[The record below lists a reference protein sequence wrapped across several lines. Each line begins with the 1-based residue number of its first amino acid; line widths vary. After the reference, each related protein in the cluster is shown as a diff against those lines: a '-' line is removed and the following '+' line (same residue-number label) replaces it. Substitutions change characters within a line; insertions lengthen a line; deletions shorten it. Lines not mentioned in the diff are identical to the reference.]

1 MAEPSSA
8 LYAGILS
15 QSDALRDV
23 VGRPGPAAR
32 VAAAL
37 IGRRVWL
44 VGTGT
49 SHHAAQI
56 GAHMLSQAGLF
67 AIAVGSFEFVQYP
80 RNLGTDDAVVVISHT
95 GATTYAREALGL
107 AIASGAATVV
117 VTGLD
122 STFGEGTP
130 RLLTTVPEKSATYTV
145 SYLAALAALAL
156 TACKVADLLGR
167 PLAGWREALRAV
179 PEAIGNVQA
188 LAEKMRASAGLLAAR
203 GRLVLV
209 GAGPNAATAREGA
222 LKVKESC
229 YLVAE
234 GFEVETF
241 LHGGLQAV
249 EAGDLAVVIAVAGP
263 GLHRMRD
270 AARALALVGA
280 RLLLVVD
287 QAAEAALAD
296 VIGSDVSIVRV
307 PDLPEALSPLV
318 TTVPL
323 QILAALTAETLG
335 TNADDFRCGEPR
347 FGKVYAELIL

>member
-1 MAEPSSA
+1 MPEPGSA
-8 LYAGILS
+8 LYAGIFS
-15 QSDALRDV
+15 QPAALRAVLGDSDA
-23 VGRPGPAAR
+23 AAR
-32 VAAAL
+32 AAAAL
-37 IGRRVWL
+37 IARRVWL

-49 SHHAAQI
+49 SHHAAQV
-56 GAHMLSQAGLF
+56 GAYMLTQAGLF
-67 AIAVGSFEFVQYP
+67 AVAVGSFEFVSYP
-80 RNLGTDDAVVVISHT
+80 RALGAGDAVVVISHT
-95 GATTYAREALGL
+95 GTTTYARSALDL
-107 AIASGAATVV
+107 AIAAGAATVV

-122 STFGEGTP
+122 SSFGEGTP
-130 RLLTTVPEKSATYTV
+130 RLLTTIPETSATYTV
-145 SYLAALAALAL
+145 SYLAALGALAL
-156 TACKVADLLGR
+156 TAGKVADLLGR
-167 PLAGWREALRAV
+167 SLDGWQEALRAL
-179 PEAIGNVQA
+179 PEAVGDVPA
-188 LAEKMRASAGLLAAR
+188 LTEQMRASAENLATQ

-263 GLHRMRD
+263 GLHRVRD
-270 AARALALVGA
+270 AARALTLVGA

-287 QAAEAALAD
+287 RAAEAALAEA
-296 VIGSDVSIVRV
+296 IGPAVSIVRV

-323 QILAALTAETLG
+323 QLLAALTAEILG
-335 TNADDFRCGEPR
+335 TDADDFRCGEPR
-347 FGKVYAELIL
+347 FGKVYAGLTL